1 MWPAAIVGAGV
12 ALAFASSRGIKN
24 LTNVKSTVDGKVYSV
39 QDLPDKQQACDHLA
53 NLRQN
58 LEKLMT
64 KYRDDPATAA
74 DPRVKVL
81 LSRFNGDNM
90 CENDLDANST
100 SYSENKGEKIVVCL
114 RDKKPPYKIVDA
126 NTVMFVMLHEMAH
139 LMTTTIGHTPE
150 FWTNFKQ
157 ILQDGVSCGIYQPV
171 NYARAPVPYCGME
184 ITDSPI

>member
-1 MWPAAIVGAGV
+1 
-12 ALAFASSRGIKN
+12 
-24 LTNVKSTVDGKVYSV
+24 
-39 QDLPDKQQACDHLA
+39 
-53 NLRQN
+53 
-58 LEKLMT
+58 
-64 KYRDDPATAA
+64 
-74 DPRVKVL
+74 
-81 LSRFNGDNM
+81 M

-114 RDKKPPYKIVDA
+114 RDKKPPYKIVDT

-157 ILQDGVSCGIYQPV
+157 ILHDGVSCGIYQPV